1 MTDAM
6 EDALAFV
13 DEHLQPVGASVDAT
27 WEAVVDVMT
36 APPSGPAE
44 GYARLVR
51 ARDGRPFEVAASVPP
66 RRLVLVGEHRFAR
79 YSLVLTV
86 DELRPGLT
94 AVRAQTWA
102 AFPGAL
108 GRLYRAMVIGSRGHV
123 VAVRWM
129 LARIARRAG
138 RTAEA
143 ASGARE
149 RA

>member
-1 MTDAM
+1 MTAAM
-6 EDALAFV
+6 DEALAFV
-13 DEHLQPVGASVDAT
+13 DEHLRPVVASVAAT
-27 WEAVVDVMT
+27 WEAVDDVMT
-36 APPSGPAE
+36 ARPSGPAE

-86 DELRPGLT
+86 DELGPGLT

-108 GRLYRAMVIGSRGHV
+108 GRLYRAAVIGGRGHV
-123 VAVRWM
+123 LAVRWI
-129 LARIARRAG
+129 LARIARRTERA
-138 RTAEA
+138 AEA
-143 ASGARE
+143 AVVARG
-149 RA
+149 